1 MRGLSFIG
9 LTLSLLAYPVLAAAP
24 PANPAQANPPQPCV
38 DVQIGSDRTP
48 YFNCLNDVLQRQV
61 EHERNAPAVTAPID
75 AKSSSTQVG
84 TFNEA
89 AARQRMGNAFG
100 VSSVPQRPSQTFV
113 SPIVP
118 PTAR

>member
-24 PANPAQANPPQPCV
+24 PSNPAQACV
-38 DVQIGSDRTP
+38 DVQIGSDRTA
-48 YFNCLNDVLQRQV
+48 YFNCLNDALQRQV
-61 EHERNAPAVTAPID
+61 EHERNAPVVTAPID